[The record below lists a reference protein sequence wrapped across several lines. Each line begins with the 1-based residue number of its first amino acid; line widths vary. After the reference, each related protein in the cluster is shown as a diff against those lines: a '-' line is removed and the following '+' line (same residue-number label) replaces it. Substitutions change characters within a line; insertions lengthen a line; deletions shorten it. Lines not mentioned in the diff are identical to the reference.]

1 MSFSNLQVDINSL
14 PRADELSL
22 TRLPEAYRREIIAQ
36 SIITL
41 GVLVLLSLIPQVIT
55 AIDPPQRRLLLLW
68 PAVILIVGGLISVL
82 MLIRYK
88 HKGYAMRT
96 HDIVFQSGLFW
107 RKTTVLPFNRI
118 QHAEVTHGPLQR
130 RFGLATLKFFTAG
143 GANVDLNIEG
153 LDATEAEALREEI
166 LRRSANAR

>member
-1 MSFSNLQVDINSL
+1 MSFSNLQVDMASL
-14 PRADELSL
+14 PRAKAL
-22 TRLPEAYRREIIAQ
+22 TLKRLPEAYRREIIAQ

-41 GVLVLLSLIPQVIT
+41 GVLILLSLIPQVIPGIE
-55 AIDPPQRRLLLLW
+55 AQPRLLLLLV
-68 PAVILIVGGLISVL
+68 PAAILIIGGAISLL

-143 GANVDLNIEG
+143 GANVDLNIDG
-153 LDATEAEALREEI
+153 LEASEAEALREDI
-166 LRRSANAR
+166 LHRSANAR